1 MSWIHSYSKEDFTL
15 YTRCAAEYDFAY
27 HTVRRMEW
35 RLDDF
40 LSEGLIPATES
51 TLAARSREIKQTLDS
66 VSCGQTLPSALRQ
79 LLDVP
84 EKKARRYLDDVE
96 KNTTSKLV
104 QVRLGESVLTAE
116 VTREDDSPLT
126 ILAARHQAQHK
137 DDDDLYCLSASIHGR
152 VITMINDI
160 EEAQRN
166 SNFFKQV
173 NNVRHFKNRID
184 KLVKSCDLQ
193 DDDIRTRLEI
203 WASHIT
209 FASGRGG
216 NQDQGEWLVG
226 WRAMFVCLKDIAD
239 NLHRLL
245 ILAEACAHEDW
256 SSNKQAVWLKQ
267 LEDRF
272 QKDNNRLR
280 SLLLWLVK
288 AILSAFTTPKTGDFF
303 LARALR
309 LLT

>member
-51 TLAARSREIKQTLDS
+51 TLAARSREIKETLDAIPDR
-66 VSCGQTLPSALRQ
+66 QTLPSALRQ

-104 QVRLGESVLTAE
+104 QLRLGESILTAE

-126 ILAARHQAQHK
+126 ILAARHQAEHMS
-137 DDDDLYCLSASIHGR
+137 DDDLYFLSTSILGR
-152 VITMINDI
+152 VTSITDDI
-160 EEAQRN
+160 EEAQLN
-166 SNFFKQV
+166 SDFFKQV
-173 NNVRHFKNRID
+173 NNVRHFRNRID
-184 KLVKSCDLQ
+184 KLVKSCELH
-193 DDDIRTRLEI
+193 DDDIRTWLEM

-209 FASGRGG
+209 FASGRGR
-216 NQDQGEWLVG
+216 NPDQGEWLVG
-226 WRAMFVCLKDIAD
+226 WRETFVCIKDIAD

-245 ILAEACAHEDW
+245 ILAEATAHEDW
-256 SSNKQAVWLKQ
+256 SSNKQGVWLKQ